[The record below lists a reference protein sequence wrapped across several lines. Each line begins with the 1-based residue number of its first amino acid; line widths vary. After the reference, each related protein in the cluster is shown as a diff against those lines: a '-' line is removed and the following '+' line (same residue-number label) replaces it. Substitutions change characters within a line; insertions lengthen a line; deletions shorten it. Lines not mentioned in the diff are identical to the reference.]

1 MIEQF
6 SKTADPLFIV
16 LYIISL
22 VLFFFFGPHKVYESV
37 LWSIIAIGL
46 YFLIQETTSTY
57 SLTSQSFL
65 WWEFLIENRLFLLR
79 ICKMWTFALLI
90 ATPITLWIN
99 VFWIRRN
106 IYWYIL
112 KTIILSI
119 FYILYL
125 ISIFIFLFPLEWILW
140 EVSVF
145 PKYIIEN
152 EFFTESHIYSFV
164 YQNRI
169 FILLLAYVICI
180 YKVIFSHW
188 MSSIFLIGWTM
199 YYKWVQ
205 FFRKKDDNDFIPEN
219 SHDDEE
225 VQ

>member
-1 MIEQF
+1 MIEEF
-6 SKTADPLFIV
+6 TKTADPLIIV

-22 VLFFFFGPHKVYESV
+22 ILFFFFGPHKVYESV

-46 YFLIQETTSTY
+46 YFLIHETTSTY
-57 SLTSQSFL
+57 SLTSQSFI
-65 WWEFLIENRLFLLR
+65 WWNFLVENRLLLLR
-79 ICKMWTFALLI
+79 ICKIWALTLLL

-112 KTIILSI
+112 KTIILSV

-125 ISIFIFLFPLEWILW
+125 ISIFIFLFPLAWILW
-140 EVSVF
+140 EVSIF

-152 EFFTESHIYSFV
+152 EFFTESLIYSFV

-169 FILLLAYVICI
+169 FILLLGYLICI

-219 SHDDEE
+219 PHHEDEI
-225 VQ
+225 Q